1 MVIRMK
7 RNFIF
12 YLLISI
18 IIGFISAQIVYNSYK
33 SNILQNSYNAYLVK
47 VSGIEN
53 TDEYYIFDGN
63 DDTSVVG
70 VTTNLL
76 NANKIK
82 QLYKTDDNSVYIKP
96 IVIENDEFVSSLEQ
110 YDILI
115 SEVDDKKN
123 IISINDAILSSYK
136 ELILNSEN

>member
-7 RNFIF
+7 KNFIF

-53 TDEYYIFDGN
+53 NDEYYIFDGN

-70 VTTNLL
+70 ITTNLL